1 MESRYTL
8 NVTSTPRSHLN
19 WFAQCIDA
27 RIEDAWK
34 DVHDMI
40 RTEALP
46 KTLVQDYAT
55 WYDENGMQHND
66 PIGKMYEI

>member
-1 MESRYTL
+1 MDE
-8 NVTSTPRSHLN
+8 
-19 WFAQCIDA
+19 WA
-27 RIEDAWK
+27 
-34 DVHDMI
+34 
-40 RTEALP
+40 ALAKPKLKP